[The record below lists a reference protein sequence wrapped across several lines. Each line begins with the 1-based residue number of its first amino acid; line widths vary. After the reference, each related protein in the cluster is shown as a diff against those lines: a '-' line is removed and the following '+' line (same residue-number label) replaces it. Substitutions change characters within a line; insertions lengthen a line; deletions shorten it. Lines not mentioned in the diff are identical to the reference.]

1 MPVRRLLAPALVAL
15 VALVVLSIG
24 VAVEVAGGQ
33 EAPPPP
39 VTVAPAPTT
48 GPVGADAPID
58 TNPCHDP
65 ILTLKCP
72 DLRMKPPADLRVRKA
87 GRVLQLLATNHI
99 VNVGAGPLEL
109 RADHSGNAVKSGYR
123 FAHAYQVVHR
133 WTGPALFFPEAGW
146 VYWKAIPGQGHY
158 WKYWRAAR
166 FELWTL
172 NADGTRRQLRRTGP
186 KLSYC
191 FRDLKRVRTWT
202 RTPKR
207 RIFPGCSQRFG
218 RSQLRLGV
226 SPGWADIYPSTYH
239 ENWIS
244 ITGLKGCF
252 AFVHRAD
259 PLDDIIEEQEDNN
272 IGERVI
278 RLPPRHGSV
287 APRGCAGKTSP

>member
-1 MPVRRLLAPALVAL
+1 MPPVRRLLAPILVAL
-15 VALVVLSIG
+15 LTLCIG
-24 VAVEVAGGQ
+24 LAVESAGGQ
-33 EAPPPP
+33 ETP
-39 VTVAPAPTT
+39 VTPMT
-48 GPVGADAPID
+48 GPAGADEPID

-72 DLRMKPPADLRVRKA
+72 DLRMKPPSDLRVRKA
-87 GRVLQLLATNHI
+87 GRVLRLLATNHI

-109 RADHSGNAVKSGYR
+109 RADHSGNAVKSDYR
-123 FAHAYQVVHR
+123 FAHAYQVVRR

-172 NADGTRRQLRRTGP
+172 NADGTRQQLRRTGP

-191 FRDLKRVRTWT
+191 FRDLTRVRTWK

-207 RIFPGCSQRFG
+207 RIFPGCSRDFG
-218 RSQLRLGV
+218 RNQLRLGV

-287 APRGCAGKTSP
+287 APRNCAGKASP